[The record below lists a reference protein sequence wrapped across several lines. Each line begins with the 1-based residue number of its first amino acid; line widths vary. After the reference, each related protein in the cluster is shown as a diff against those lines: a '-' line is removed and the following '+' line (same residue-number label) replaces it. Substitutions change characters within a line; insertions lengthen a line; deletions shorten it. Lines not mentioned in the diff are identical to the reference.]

1 MPPPPPP
8 TDRAARPPRAPAQL
22 PLLAEPRRTWG
33 GRRPRAG
40 RPRAPAGKRW
50 VPHRPRPEHN
60 PQHPVHV
67 TLRARLHLPSFR
79 AESVRRLVIGLLAPG
94 RRHTLDDLRVL
105 HFSVQRDHLH
115 LIVEGGD
122 RHRLSAGM
130 RSFVIRFA
138 LRLNRLLGRKKGK
151 VWAERYH
158 RRDLK
163 TPTETRHALAYV
175 LANFKKHGVVD
186 RDAPALDVFSTA
198 GRFDG
203 WSVRT
208 PKLIDTE
215 PWPDRTARTWLLT
228 RGWRRA
234 GRPISP
240 SDAPAG

>member
-1 MPPPPPP
+1 MPTPPSS
-8 TDRAARPPRAPAQL
+8 TARAKKRRASAQL
-22 PLLAEPRRTWG
+22 PLAEPPRTWG
-33 GRRPRAG
+33 GRRPGAG
-40 RPRAPAGKRW
+40 RPRAPGGKRS
-50 VPHRPRPEHN
+50 VPHRTRPEHN
-60 PQHPVHV
+60 ARHPVHV
-67 TLRARLHLPSFR
+67 TLRARRHLPSLR

-122 RHRLSAGM
+122 RRRLSAGM

-138 LRLNRLLGRKKGK
+138 LRLNRLLGRMKGK

-158 RRDLK
+158 RHDLT
-163 TPTETRHALAYV
+163 TPTETRNALAYV
-175 LANFKKHGVVD
+175 LANYKKHGVVD

-203 WSVRT
+203 WSVRP
-208 PKLIDTE
+208 PKLIETE
-215 PWPDRTARTWLLT
+215 PWPPRTARTWLLT

-240 SDAPAG
+240 SDAPA